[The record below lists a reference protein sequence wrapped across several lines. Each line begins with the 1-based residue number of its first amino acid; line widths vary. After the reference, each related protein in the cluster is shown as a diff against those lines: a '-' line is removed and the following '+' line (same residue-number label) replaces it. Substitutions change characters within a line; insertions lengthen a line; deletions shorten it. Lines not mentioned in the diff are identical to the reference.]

1 MAVTLVRAGAQV
13 ICAVGPPAVRA
24 AINATREVPIVAV
37 DLESDP
43 VANEWATSLNR
54 PGRNLTGVFLDLPD
68 FTAKCLQLLREVIP
82 GMSRLAILWH
92 PASGSVQL
100 ETARK
105 AASTWGLAVD
115 TYEVSRVAE
124 LEPVFRAVASKRADG
139 ILMLSSA
146 MISGNPT
153 ILADLARVHRLPAI
167 NQFPDFSEKGG
178 LLAYGPDEQEMFRQA
193 GTMARKVLLGLPVA
207 QLPIDRPARFKLTLN
222 QKTANT
228 LGLNRPPTLL
238 ARADDVIE

>member
-1 MAVTLVRAGAQV
+1 
-13 ICAVGPPAVRA
+13 
-24 AINATREVPIVAV
+24 
-37 DLESDP
+37 
-43 VANEWATSLNR
+43 
-54 PGRNLTGVFLDLPD
+54 
-68 FTAKCLQLLREVIP
+68 
-82 GMSRLAILWH
+82 
-92 PASGSVQL
+92 
-100 ETARK
+100 
-105 AASTWGLAVD
+105 
-115 TYEVSRVAE
+115 
-124 LEPVFRAVASKRADG
+124 
-139 ILMLSSA
+139 

-193 GTMARKVLLGLPVA
+193 GTMAQKVLLGLPVA